1 MKLLKYISI
10 IAVLGFILVSVLA
23 RVPAVQDR
31 LMLRFVQ
38 TLGSSTAD
46 LNDNSLS
53 AVVCGSRSPLPS
65 PGRAQTCILVNA
77 GGNYYV
83 VDIGDGSASNLNNWR
98 IDTNKI
104 KATLLTHLHSDHI
117 SDLADLHLMTWV
129 NSSHTKKEGLKSPEH
144 RSRHALGRV
153 PVLEDGDISIF
164 ESGAII
170 DYVLERHKNGGLKPS
185 SDSSEF
191 PFYLQWYHYCEGMV
205 MPPMNQIVVQTIL
218 LPPDRRDETV
228 LNQAKN
234 LLTKSLAP
242 VNENL
247 ADKDY
252 LIGDFSAADLML
264 GHSCFMANRLGCVSE
279 EMQNIKE
286 R

>member
-1 MKLLKYISI
+1 MLKVHFVAGTRAGRVVWLLEE
-10 IAVLGFILVSVLA
+10 LGLEYE
-23 RVPAVQDR
+23 
-31 LMLRFVQ
+31 
-38 TLGSSTAD
+38 
-46 LNDNSLS
+46 
-53 AVVCGSRSPLPS
+53 
-65 PGRAQTCILVNA
+65 VN
-77 GGNYYV
+77 
-83 VDIGDGSASNLNNWR
+83 IMPF
-98 IDTNKI
+98 T
-104 KATLLTHLHSDHI
+104 
-117 SDLADLHLMTWV
+117 
-129 NSSHTKKEGLKSPEH
+129 KEGLKSSEH

-264 GHSCFMANRLGCVSE
+264 RHSCFMANRMGCVSE
-279 EMQNIKE
+279 EMQNIKDYVARINARPAFQKAITMGE
-286 R
+286 

>member
-1 MKLLKYISI
+1 MLKVHFVAGTRAGRVVWLLEE
-10 IAVLGFILVSVLA
+10 LGLEYE
-23 RVPAVQDR
+23 
-31 LMLRFVQ
+31 
-38 TLGSSTAD
+38 
-46 LNDNSLS
+46 
-53 AVVCGSRSPLPS
+53 
-65 PGRAQTCILVNA
+65 VN
-77 GGNYYV
+77 
-83 VDIGDGSASNLNNWR
+83 IMPF
-98 IDTNKI
+98 T
-104 KATLLTHLHSDHI
+104 
-117 SDLADLHLMTWV
+117 
-129 NSSHTKKEGLKSPEH
+129 KEGLKSSEH

-205 MPPMNQIVVQTIL
+205 MPPINQIVVQTIL

-234 LLTKSLAP
+234 LLSKSLAP

-279 EMQNIKE
+279 EMQNIKDYVARINE
-286 R
+286 RPAFQKAITMGE

>member
-1 MKLLKYISI
+1 MAGTRAGRVVWLLEE
-10 IAVLGFILVSVLA
+10 LGLEYE
-23 RVPAVQDR
+23 
-31 LMLRFVQ
+31 
-38 TLGSSTAD
+38 
-46 LNDNSLS
+46 
-53 AVVCGSRSPLPS
+53 
-65 PGRAQTCILVNA
+65 VN
-77 GGNYYV
+77 
-83 VDIGDGSASNLNNWR
+83 IMPF
-98 IDTNKI
+98 T
-104 KATLLTHLHSDHI
+104 
-117 SDLADLHLMTWV
+117 
-129 NSSHTKKEGLKSPEH
+129 KEGLKSSEH

-185 SDSSEF
+185 SDSPEF

-247 ADKDY
+247 AEKDY

-264 GHSCFMANRLGCVSE
+264 GHSCFMANRMGCVSE
-279 EMQNIKE
+279 EMQNIKDYVARINARPAFQKAITMGE
-286 R
+286 